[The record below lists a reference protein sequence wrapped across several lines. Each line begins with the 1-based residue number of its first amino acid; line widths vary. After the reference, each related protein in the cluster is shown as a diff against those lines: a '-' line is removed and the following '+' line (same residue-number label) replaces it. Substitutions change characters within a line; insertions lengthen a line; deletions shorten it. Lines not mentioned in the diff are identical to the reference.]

1 MADEQKVINGKDLL
15 KGLAVNAMDAIKAS
29 GVGFVVTTAT
39 TALLLPQVKGKFR
52 KALLV
57 VGAAAIGKAAADAA
71 HRQSQQDVNLVDKI
85 VGAAA
90 PTPAPVVE
98 PAQQPAETTE

>member
-1 MADEQKVINGKDLL
+1 MGDEQKVVDGKELIKSIAIGALD
-15 KGLAVNAMDAIKAS
+15 AVKAS

-39 TALLLPQVKGKFR
+39 TALLLPSVKGKFR

-57 VGAAAIGKAAADAA
+57 VGAAAIGKAASDAA

-85 VGAAA
+85 VTTAV
-90 PTPAPVVE
+90 PQPVKVDE
-98 PAQQPAETTE
+98 LNDDNKE

>member
-1 MADEQKVINGKDLL
+1 MADEQKVISGKDLL
-15 KGLAVNAMDAIKAS
+15 KGLAVNALDAVKAS

-39 TALLLPQVKGKFR
+39 TALLLPAVKGKFR

-71 HRQSQQDVNLVDKI
+71 HRQSQQDVNLVDKL
-85 VGAAA
+85 VSGAVQT
-90 PTPAPVVE
+90 PTPVVE
-98 PAQQPAETTE
+98 PAQPEETTE